1 MWILIAEDEPC
12 MGDLLR
18 KGLESN
24 NHSVTLARDGLEA
37 YAALCSFEFDGAVL
51 DIMMPGLDGVQL
63 TRRLRTEKKSV
74 PVLLLTARDSSADVV
89 RGLDAGA
96 DDYLVKPFTFAVLLA
111 RLRAISRRR
120 EGHSSD
126 LVTLSDLTLDMTSR
140 RVTRSGQEIDL
151 TATEF
156 RILEYMLRRA
166 GKALSRNSILE
177 AVWGIDQTVESNTLD
192 VYMRSLRTKVDF
204 KPECKLL
211 HTLRGF
217 GYILRE

>member
-1 MWILIAEDEPC
+1 

-18 KGLESN
+18 KGLEEQ

-37 YAALCSFEFDGAVL
+37 YAAIRGSEFDAIVL
-51 DIMMPGLDGVQL
+51 DIMMPGLDGIQL
-63 TRRLRTEKKSV
+63 TKRLRSEKRTV
-74 PVLLLTARDSSADVV
+74 PVLLLTARDTSADVV

-96 DDYLVKPFTFAVLLA
+96 DDYLVKPFAFSVLLA

-120 EGHSSD
+120 EGHSND
-126 LVTLSDLTLDMTSR
+126 LVTLNDLTLDLTSR
-140 RVTRSGQEIDL
+140 RVTRAGKDIDL

-156 RILEYMLRRA
+156 RILEFMLRRA

-177 AVWGIDQTVESNTLD
+177 AVWGFDQDVESNTLD
-192 VYMRSLRTKVDF
+192 VYMRSLRTKVDS
-204 KPECKLL
+204 KPESKLL